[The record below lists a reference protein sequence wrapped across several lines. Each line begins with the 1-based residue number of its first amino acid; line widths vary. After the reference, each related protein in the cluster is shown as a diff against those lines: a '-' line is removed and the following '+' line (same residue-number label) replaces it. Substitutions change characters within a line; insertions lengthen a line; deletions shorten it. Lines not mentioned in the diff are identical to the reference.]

1 MAQRDNLRKRI
12 VEHLRRSNDGT
23 SSLREIVQNL
33 GTDKK
38 CINQVLYA
46 LKRANA
52 ILQVSNVPPV
62 WKLKDYELA
71 MRASVWQQNSKL
83 KYRPTSPRKKITSKN
98 KVIFFNTYLFLDFV
112 RLIIGDSGKSYFHFL
127 SHII

>member
-23 SSLREIVQNL
+23 SSLKDIVQNL

-52 ILQVSNVPPV
+52 IYQVSHVPPV

-83 KYRPTSPRKKITSKN
+83 KYRPTSPKRKITSRN
-98 KVIFFNTYLFLDFV
+98 KVIFFNMYLFLDYV
-112 RLIIGDSGKSYFHFL
+112 RLIIGDFGKSYFHFL
-127 SHII
+127 SHTI